1 MKNPNLKK
9 LGHCFALFNL
19 FNGRLN
25 RRQLHFYM
33 CFCIQSV
40 AIRHVVME
48 YFTMSTLVKKNE
60 HLSIT
65 MKTVFILQYGYK
77 NYFDLTDPLKASVGS
92 LGVLRPCWKTTSS
105 DLKELFLGL
114 SWWSS
119 GLDSI
124 LPLQRAWVPSL
135 SGN

>member
-1 MKNPNLKK
+1 
-9 LGHCFALFNL
+9 
-19 FNGRLN
+19 
-25 RRQLHFYM
+25 M

-40 AIRHVVME
+40 AVRHVVME

-77 NYFDLTDPLKASVGS
+77 NYFDLADPLKASVGS
-92 LGVLRPCWKTTSS
+92 LGVLRSCGKTTSS

-114 SWWSS
+114 SW
-119 GLDSI
+119 
-124 LPLQRAWVPSL
+124 
-135 SGN
+135 